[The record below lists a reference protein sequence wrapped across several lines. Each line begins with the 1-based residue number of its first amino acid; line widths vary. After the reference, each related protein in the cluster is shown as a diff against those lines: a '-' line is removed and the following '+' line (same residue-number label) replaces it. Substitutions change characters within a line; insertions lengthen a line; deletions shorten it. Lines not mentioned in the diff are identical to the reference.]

1 VSEAV
6 RAGLDSFEQ
15 MFETVGMTLAPA
27 LDPARPVLDQ
37 LRERVT
43 AMESGPS
50 RLTVPVLPALAG
62 LVTLRTGGSYGVDSA
77 SLALALAAG
86 ASQAGEWVGFAGWP
100 DFGAEAAADLGVELT
115 RTVLV
120 PDVGEHWLEVAAALV
135 DVLKVVVLRPPARVD
150 AKAAGVLDAR
160 LRKRSAVL
168 VVWGDWPRCEARL
181 SLEEARWVGP
191 DHGQGRLRA
200 RHVRVAVRRGAAP
213 AVRADLAFPDEAR
226 SPRLLGPVTQPLDS
240 GWRASG

>member
-1 VSEAV
+1 
-6 RAGLDSFEQ
+6 
-15 MFETVGMTLAPA
+15 MFETRWMTLAPT
-27 LDPARPVLDQ
+27 LDPARPVLEQ

-50 RLTVPVLPALAG
+50 RLAVPVLPALSG
-62 LVTLRTGGSYGVDSA
+62 LVAMRSGGSYGVDSA

-100 DFGAEAAADLGVELT
+100 DFGAEAAADLGIELA

-120 PDVGEHWLEVAAALV
+120 PDVGEHWLEVTAALV
-135 DVLKVVVLRPPARVD
+135 DVLRVVVLRPPARVD

-160 LRKRSAVL
+160 LRKRSAAL

-181 SLEEARWVGP
+181 SLEDARWEGP
-191 DHGQGRLRA
+191 AHGHGRLRA
-200 RHVRVAVRRGAAP
+200 RHVRIAVRRGATP
-213 AVRADLAFPDEAR
+213 PLRADLAFPGESGQLTLLAHPADPV
-226 SPRLLGPVTQPLDS
+226 PRA
-240 GWRASG
+240 WRASG